1 MNREIIPFTTKEAW
15 LKERAKDITSTE
27 IAALFGCH
35 PWLTDFELFH
45 RKKGTMDVEFE
56 ESEAMEIGSEFEAPI
71 AKYISKKEGYKIKPK
86 KHYIRLS
93 GLGIGSSFDYEITH
107 PFKAI
112 FEIKNVGE
120 MAFAKSWKVQ
130 GEDIQAPVYMEFQFQ
145 HELLVSGAEQLIVG
159 AMIGGNRRKVLKRLP
174 DPDVHKAILEKCAS
188 FKLALKN
195 NEEPKPDFNRD
206 AEFIAKLFNKAGGEP
221 IQADAEIT
229 VSAMLYAGFKKQEKE
244 AKDSAERQKAQILMK
259 VGTASK
265 VVGENFSISL
275 SETKGSTY
283 TVTRKP
289 GRSFRIFY
297 QGEEDN
303 DE

>member
-1 MNREIIPFTTKEAW
+1 MKREIIPFTTKEAW

-35 PWLTDFELFH
+35 PWLTEFELFH
-45 RKKGTMDVEFE
+45 RKKWNVDVEFE

-93 GLGIGSSFDYEITH
+93 GLDIGSSFDYEITH

-174 DPDVHKAILEKCAS
+174 DPDVHKAILEKCDV
-188 FKLALKN
+188 FKRHLMYN
-195 NEEPKPDFNRD
+195 VEPKPDFDRD
-206 AEFIAKLFNKAGGEP
+206 AAFIAKLFNKAGGPE
-221 IQADAEIT
+221 IEADAD
-229 VSAMLYAGFKKQEKE
+229 VSELVKFYKWACDEEKD
-244 AKDSAERQKAQILMK
+244 ALKQKAATKAKILLK
-259 VGTASK
+259 VGEASK
-265 VVGENFSISL
+265 VKGEDFSISL

-303 DE
+303 GE